1 MSLISLRPCYT
12 VYMPLAS
19 SLTPHTFSSSTPPPL
34 LLLLLSCR
42 TRLVIEGC
50 DRHANVVLGLN
61 NMLEIRGLG
70 RARGSSRV
78 KAGW

>member
-19 SLTPHTFSSSTPPPL
+19 SLTPHTFSSSTP
-34 LLLLLSCR
+34 LLLLLSCQ

-61 NMLEIRGLG
+61 NMLEIRGVG
-70 RARGSSRV
+70 GASGSSRV